1 MLKGVWVE
9 DSGRHAL
16 EKLHVAEEMLHGGA
30 VHAKLKGVEWAE
42 WFL

>member
-1 MLKGVWVE
+1 MGIGLV
-9 DSGRHAL
+9 SGFVQRHAL